1 MCLIPKIT
9 LASSSPRRAE
19 ILRNAGFGFT
29 VLASEIDE
37 SQKPGEDAA
46 VYVWRMAEAKVR
58 VAETSLLRMPETLSS
73 VVVAADTVVSID
85 RDILGKPSSPAD
97 ARSMLRRLSGRW
109 HDVFTGLAVLAPNTR
124 EATIAVESTR
134 VQFSALSDREID
146 EYVESGE
153 PFGKAGAYAIQG
165 LGGRFIARVD
175 GCFFNVVGLPLA
187 RLYGILRQ
195 FSSEK

>member
-1 MCLIPKIT
+1 MCRIPKII

-19 ILRNAGFGFT
+19 ILRNGGFDFT
-29 VLASEIDE
+29 VWALEIDE
-37 SQKPGEDAA
+37 SQELGEDAA
-46 VYVWRMAEAKVR
+46 VYVKRMAEAKAR
-58 VAETSLLRMPETLSS
+58 AAESRLQSMPETLSS
-73 VVVAADTVVSID
+73 VIVAADTVVSID

-124 EATIAVESTR
+124 EATIAVERTR
-134 VQFSALSDREID
+134 VQFLSLSDCEIE

-175 GCFFNVVGLPLA
+175 GCYFNVVGLPLA
-187 RLYGILRQ
+187 RLHTILRQ
-195 FSSEK
+195 LSSKK